1 MLFPQKKFF
10 LALLATTS
18 LFGSTLFSQQAPPA
32 GNQSVVSVSDYTE
45 FLNCVAATDTYGVYN
60 PKMGEDAGIGSMIIR
75 SGKPGSYSYN
85 DNPDKASFPV
95 TYVSQVSAM
104 RYCNW
109 KSHHGA
115 FGLQDSTTTET
126 GCYDLTAFDQ
136 GADIATV
143 ILTPGANFF
152 LPSNDLIDTTF
163 QDASTQSCDPY
174 LASSRLGF
182 CIGTWTPS
190 ASSDGTSGDS
200 GSLNQTGAGGVNGGA
215 SSGNASGSA
224 STATSKAHDVTLK
237 TTTPSTAISMPG
249 DAVPANSNQISISLV
264 QVGAPNNPADVSLSG
279 TNKTATNQVGYGSV
293 LMPYQIGT
301 YDVKAS
307 EYCTFLNAVA
317 KKSDPHGLYNTNMTS
332 DPDVACI
339 IRSGDAISGYTYVSI
354 DGRKDFPVT
363 YVGWF
368 AATRFCNW
376 LENGQPT
383 GDQTNGVTENGAFV
397 AGVPVKGAAWSLP
410 TEDQWYKAAYY
421 LPSTNNTPGKYCSFG
436 TDSNDAPGN
445 KWEEAVVANR
455 ANYSL
460 NGIFTMQT
468 QPRLTPVGSFKSSAS
483 PWGAYDM
490 AGELNQWTSTFDAS
504 GNNVIIRGGS
514 WKSQS
519 SDELKSTTRRFT
531 NPVLGSSTVG
541 FRVVYNIPPTPIVT
555 HLDMMKDLVPV
566 GDPNNTADVSATAGG
581 VSLGSVP
588 TAYQIE
594 KYDVTAE
601 QYCMFLNAV
610 ATHADPHALYNP
622 KMATDSDIAS
632 IIRYGNTNIGY
643 SYFTIPGREKFPI
656 TYVNWFATL
665 RFCNWLENNQLIG
678 DESPETTETGSFNP
692 DDQGV
697 FSIATNNPKW
707 LLPTENQWYK
717 AAYYQ
722 PAKDGNDALYYSFG
736 TGSDYPPVNSLS
748 TMSNSAN
755 YCPSSGVF
763 TTPTQPR
770 LTSVGTFTK
779 TTSPCGA
786 YDMAGDVS
794 QWTLT
799 PLLSDPNSIVVRGGS
814 WQSKSFQ
821 DLRFSTALFVNAAT
835 SSSTTGFR
843 VIYNVPPPPPTGPEV
858 AATICKNVTKTL
870 CEDGNA
876 LLDGK
881 AATDPTVSGRFFG
894 YITGPFIGECYQWAL
909 SIVTLVFR
917 NICLFF
923 QKLLSEC
930 LSQDLMAKLNS
941 IFRPVFN
948 LLFKSIGVIGE
959 EAVMVDYADL
969 ALWDSIEAVMVDY
982 ADLALWDSI
991 ASPQGIYLMLSANPP
1006 LGLAILLGGIMTYA
1020 AYEDLQQSDAR
1031 TGISFA
1037 LFDARYILAVAPT
1050 AIKTV
1055 LSFFL

>member
-1 MLFPQKKFF
+1 MLFLRNFSF

-18 LFGSTLFSQQAPPA
+18 LFTSTLFSQQASPA
-32 GNQSVVSVSDYTE
+32 ENQSIVRVSDYTE
-45 FLNCVAATDTYGVYN
+45 FLSCVAATDTYGVYN
-60 PKMGEDAGIGSMIIR
+60 PKMGEDAGIGSIITR
-75 SGKPGSYSYN
+75 SGKPGSYTYN
-85 DNPDKASFPV
+85 YTPDKVSFPV

-126 GCYDLTAFDQ
+126 GSYDLTAFDQ

-152 LPSNDLIDTTF
+152 LPTNDLIDTTF

-182 CIGTWTPS
+182 CIGTWS
-190 ASSDGTSGDS
+190 ANSSSDPTGGNS
-200 GSLNQTGAGGVNGGA
+200 GSLNQAGAGGINGGG
-215 SSGNASGSA
+215 SLGNASGSA
-224 STATSKAHDVTLK
+224 STAISKAHDGTLE
-237 TTTPSTAISMPG
+237 TTTPSTAISMLG
-249 DAVPANSNQISISLV
+249 DAVPANSNQINISLV
-264 QVGAPNNPADVSLSG
+264 QVGSPNNAADPSSTNSG
-279 TNKTATNQVGYGSV
+279 TTNGYGAV

-307 EYCTFLNAVA
+307 EYCAFLNAVA

-339 IRSGDAISGYTYVSI
+339 TRSGDAISGYTYVPI
-354 DGRKDFPVT
+354 DGRKDFPIT

-376 LENGQPT
+376 LENSQPT

-397 AGVPVKGAAWSLP
+397 TGVPVQGAAWSLP

-421 LPSTNNTPGKYCSFG
+421 LPSTNNTLGKYCAFG
-436 TDSNDAPGN
+436 TDSNDAAGN

-460 NGIFTMQT
+460 NGVFTIQT
-468 QPRLTPVGSFKSSAS
+468 QPRLTPVGSFKASAS

-490 AGELNQWTSTFDAS
+490 AGEVNQWTSTFDES
-504 GNNVIIRGGS
+504 GNKVIVRGGS
-514 WKSQS
+514 WKSQT
-519 SDELKSTTRRFT
+519 SDELKSTTRFT
-531 NPVLGSSTVG
+531 NPVIGSSTTG
-541 FRVVYNIPPTPIVT
+541 FRVVYNIPPPPKVT

-566 GDPNNTADVSATAGG
+566 GDPNNAADVSPTPGG
-581 VSLGSVP
+581 ASFGSVP
-588 TAYQIE
+588 TVYQIE

-622 KMATDSDIAS
+622 KMATNPDIACL
-632 IIRYGNTNIGY
+632 IRYGNINRGY
-643 SYFTIPGREKFPI
+643 SYFTIPGREKLPI

-665 RFCNWLENNQLIG
+665 RFCNWLEHDQPIG
-678 DESPETTETGSFNP
+678 DESPKTTESGSFAP

-697 FSIATNNPKW
+697 FNIVTNNPKW
-707 LLPTENQWYK
+707 LLPTEDQWYK

-722 PAKDGNDALYYSFG
+722 PAKDGNRGFYYSFG
-736 TGSDYPPVNSLS
+736 TGSYQPPVNSLS
-748 TMSNSAN
+748 DASTSTNSAN
-755 YCPSSGVF
+755 YSLNGVF
-763 TTPTQPR
+763 TTLAQPR
-770 LTSVGTFTK
+770 LTPVGTFAK

-786 YDMAGDVS
+786 YDMAGDVG

-799 PLLSDPNSIVVRGGS
+799 PILSDPDSLVVRGGS
-814 WQSKSFQ
+814 WQSTSFQ
-821 DLRFSTALFVNAAT
+821 DLRFSAALFLGAGS

-843 VIYNVPPPPPTGPEV
+843 VIYNAPPPPPTGPEV

-923 QKLLSEC
+923 QHLLSEC
-930 LSQDLMAKLNS
+930 LTPELMEKLNS

-948 LLFKSIGVIGE
+948 LLFKSIGVTGE
-959 EAVMVDYADL
+959 EAAVVDYA
-969 ALWDSIEAVMVDY
+969 E
-982 ADLALWDSI
+982 LALWDSI
-991 ASPQGIYLMLSANPP
+991 ASPQGIYVMLSANPP
-1006 LGLAILLGGIMTYA
+1006 LGLAILLGWIMTYA

-1031 TGISFA
+1031 AGISFA
-1037 LFDARYILAVAPT
+1037 IFDARYILAVAPT

>member
-32 GNQSVVSVSDYTE
+32 GTQSVISVSDYTE

-60 PKMGEDAGIGSMIIR
+60 PKMGEDAGIGSIITR
-75 SGKPGSYSYN
+75 SGKPGSYTYN
-85 DNPDKASFPV
+85 DNPEKASFPV

-126 GCYDLTAFDQ
+126 GSYDLTAFDQ

-152 LPSNDLIDTTF
+152 LPTNDLIDTTF

-182 CIGTWTPS
+182 CIGTW
-190 ASSDGTSGDS
+190 SSTSSSNAASGDS
-200 GSLNQTGAGGVNGGA
+200 GALNQAGAGGVNGSG
-215 SSGNASGSA
+215 SLGNASGSA
-224 STATSKAHDVTLK
+224 PTATSKAHDVTLK
-237 TTTPSTAISMPG
+237 TTTPSTGISMLR
-249 DAVPANSNQISISLV
+249 DAVPANSNQINISLV
-264 QVGAPNNPADVSLSG
+264 QVGAPNNPADLSSTNSG
-279 TNKTATNQVGYGSV
+279 TTNGYGAV

-307 EYCTFLNAVA
+307 EYCAFLNAVA

-339 IRSGDAISGYTYVSI
+339 TRSGDAISGYTYVPI
-354 DGRKDFPVT
+354 DGRKDFPIT

-397 AGVPVKGAAWSLP
+397 AGVPVQGAAWSLP

-421 LPSTNNTPGKYCSFG
+421 LPSTNNTSGKYCSFG

-460 NGIFTMQT
+460 NGIVTTST

-490 AGELNQWTSTFDAS
+490 AGEVNQWTSTFDAS

-514 WKSQS
+514 WKSQTS
-519 SDELKSTTRRFT
+519 AELKSTTRFT
-531 NPVLGSSTVG
+531 NPVLGGSTVG
-541 FRVVYNIPPTPIVT
+541 FRVVYNIPPPPRVT

-566 GDPNNTADVSATAGG
+566 GDPNNTADTPIAPG
-581 VSLGSVP
+581 VPGFGSVP
-588 TAYQIE
+588 TVYQIE

-610 ATHADPHALYNP
+610 ATHADPHALYNL
-622 KMATDSDIAS
+622 KMATDSDVAC
-632 IIRYGNTNIGY
+632 IIRYGNLNRGY

-656 TYVNWFATL
+656 TYVNAFATL
-665 RFCNWLENNQLIG
+665 RFCNWLAHDQPIG
-678 DESPETTETGSFNP
+678 YESPETTETGSFNQ
-692 DDQGV
+692 DDQGA

-707 LLPTENQWYK
+707 LLPTEDQWYK

-722 PAKDGNDALYYSFG
+722 PAKDGSSGFYCSFG
-736 TGSDYPPVNSLS
+736 TGSYDPPVNSLS
-748 TMSNSAN
+748 TISNSAN
-755 YCPSSGVF
+755 YCLNSVF

-770 LTSVGTFTK
+770 LTAVGTFTK

-794 QWTLT
+794 QWTMT
-799 PLLSDPNSIVVRGGS
+799 TILSDPNSFVVRGGS
-814 WQSKSFQ
+814 WQSTSFQ
-821 DLRFSTALFVNAAT
+821 GLRFSAALFVDAGS

-843 VIYNVPPPPPTGPEV
+843 VIYNVPPPPPTPTQV
-858 AATICKNVTKTL
+858 ATTIFQNVTKTL
-870 CEDGNA
+870 YT
-876 LLDGK
+876 DGK
-881 AATDPTVSGRFFG
+881 SLVTLHATTQDGSNPFFG
-894 YITGPFIGECYQWAL
+894 YITGPFMGGIYKWVL
-909 SIVTLVFR
+909 SGLTLVFR

-923 QKLLSEC
+923 QKLLTAILPDGMMKT
-930 LSQDLMAKLNS
+930 LSGW
-941 IFRPVFN
+941 FRGFFN
-948 LLFKSIGVIGE
+948 FFFKSIGVETEAGADFAEIG
-959 EAVMVDYADL
+959 
-969 ALWDSIEAVMVDY
+969 LWDSMMTTGGEYTMMAT
-982 ADLALWDSI
+982 
-991 ASPQGIYLMLSANPP
+991 NPP
-1006 LGLAILLGGIMTYA
+1006 LALAIMLAGILTYA
-1020 AYEDLQQSDAR
+1020 AYEDLQQSDPRA
-1031 TGISFA
+1031 GITFA
-1037 LFDARYILAVAPT
+1037 TFDIGYI
-1050 AIKTV
+1050 IGIIRC
-1055 LSFFL
+1055 FL